1 MRLDQAEGAAAAAA
15 TVGAARTDNTEQPSK
30 LKHMKGAMVN
40 SNSSDSR
47 TSSSMDGPDTSDS
60 WCSSSSRDSSSSS
73 DCDSDSEHSSRSAAA
88 TRKRHRSV
96 SRGRNSMAAAGSKRR
111 KQAGDS
117 RTDAPAAAAVP
128 LAGRHRQGHL
138 QVIELPGGIIRV
150 DGMVRETCTRP
161 PSLQQGGQATA
172 YVYHACWCCRQSV

>member
-60 WCSSSSRDSSSSS
+60 WCSSSSRDSSSS